1 MKKFQFSL
9 QSVMDFKTQRLEIE
23 KNEHAKALAKVN
35 EQERKIQDLRDQYVD
50 ITNRFDNKKMSGL
63 AVAQANVF
71 IMTMDTT
78 LKEIDR
84 QGVILEQ
91 FKKIEEERR
100 QIVIAANIETSSLE
114 KIREK
119 KYEEYLD
126 KEKKSEELFIE
137 EFVSR
142 QNVCSK

>member
-35 EQERKIQDLRDQYVD
+35 EQEKRIEDLQQQYVQV
-50 ITNRFDNKKMSGL
+50 TNNFDAQKMSGIT
-63 AVAQANVF
+63 VIEANIF
-71 IMTMDTT
+71 IMTMET
-78 LKEIDR
+78 LIREIDR
-84 QGVILEQ
+84 QKLVLKQ
-91 FKKIEEERR
+91 FKEIEEQRR
-100 QIVIAANIETSSLE
+100 QIVVETKIETSSLE

-119 KYEEYLD
+119 KYEEYLEM
-126 KEKKSEELFIE
+126 EKKSDELFIE

-142 QNVCSK
+142 QKFMEG

>member
-35 EQERKIQDLRDQYVD
+35 EQERRIEDLQQQYVQV
-50 ITNRFDNKKMSGL
+50 TNNFDAQKMSGIT
-63 AVAQANVF
+63 VIEANIF
-71 IMTMDTT
+71 IMTMET
-78 LKEIDR
+78 LIREIDR
-84 QGVILEQ
+84 QKLVLKQ
-91 FKKIEEERR
+91 FKEIEEQRR
-100 QIVIAANIETSSLE
+100 QIVVETKIETSSLE

-119 KYEEYLD
+119 KYEEYLEM
-126 KEKKSEELFIE
+126 EKKSDELFIE

-142 QNVCSK
+142 QKFMEG